1 MVVTKPADLLCPYA
15 ERFHIDLSKVKS
27 VERLWMKN
35 ADISA
40 NFEDNK
46 ADKLSLKIWKK
57 QSRKRKSVKKKR
69 LFR

>member
-1 MVVTKPADLLCPYA
+1 
-15 ERFHIDLSKVKS
+15 
-27 VERLWMKN
+27 MKN

-46 ADKLSLKIWKK
+46 ADKLSFENLEKAESKE
-57 QSRKRKSVKKKR
+57 KSVKKR